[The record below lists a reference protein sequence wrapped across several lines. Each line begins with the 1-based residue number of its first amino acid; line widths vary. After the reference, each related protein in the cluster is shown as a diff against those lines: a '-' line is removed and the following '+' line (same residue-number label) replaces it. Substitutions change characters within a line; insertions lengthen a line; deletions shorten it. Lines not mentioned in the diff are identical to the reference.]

1 MEQVKK
7 FQSLVKGSFLL
18 LSLVLDLCGNMVK
31 LGEVFASNVNE
42 SDPESTQRI
51 ASAYDQIMK
60 SCNDEPL
67 ETAVRVLSVA

>member
-1 MEQVKK
+1 M
-7 FQSLVKGSFLL
+7 KGSFLQ

-60 SCNDEPL
+60 ACNDEPL
-67 ETAVRVLSVA
+67 ETAVRALYAA

>member
-1 MEQVKK
+1 
-7 FQSLVKGSFLL
+7 
-18 LSLVLDLCGNMVK
+18 MVK

-60 SCNDEPL
+60 ACNDEPL
-67 ETAVRVLSVA
+67 ETAVRALSVA

>member
-1 MEQVKK
+1 
-7 FQSLVKGSFLL
+7 
-18 LSLVLDLCGNMVK
+18 MVK

-60 SCNDEPL
+60 SCKDEPL
-67 ETAVRVLSVA
+67 EMAVRALYVA